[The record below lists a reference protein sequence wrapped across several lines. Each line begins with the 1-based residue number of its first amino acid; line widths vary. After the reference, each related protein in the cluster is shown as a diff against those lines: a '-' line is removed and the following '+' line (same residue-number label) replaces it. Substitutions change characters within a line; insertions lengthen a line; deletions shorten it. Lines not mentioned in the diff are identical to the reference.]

1 MSAQS
6 KFRNGLPVAIAI
18 VGDSCGC
25 GFGANR
31 GVNVWADG
39 NAYGA
44 VNQPDWGPNW
54 VSGNP
59 HSITKTTTVPINIA
73 DNKQI
78 PSAAMLLQ
86 AYLQASNPASVVY
99 NRSRSGWTAAD
110 HVANSSIAVLA
121 AQDPKPDAVIIA
133 LGINDAK
140 HKQGQGAALRTLINQ
155 CISNGMTPII
165 SKGHNVACDP
175 ATGAFTEG
183 LPNTWVKMPYWLNMR
198 AEMES
203 IAAEFNLQTID
214 PGTPDNA
221 LDTSL
226 LYDPFHPSGKGHN
239 EIARAYIEWVGKSV
253 MIHGFRFE
261 HQPSGEVSIGD
272 VQVKL
277 GGSGPVRINTSLGV
291 KSLA

>member
-1 MSAQS
+1 MSIQA
-6 KFRNGLPVAIAI
+6 KFRNGLPVAMAI
-18 VGDSCGC
+18 LGDSCGC

-31 GVNVWADG
+31 GLNVWTDG
-39 NAYGA
+39 NPYGV

-59 HSITKTTTVPINIA
+59 HSITKTSTVPINIA

-78 PSAAMLLQ
+78 PSAAQILQ
-86 AYLQASNPASVVY
+86 EYLQAVNPESVVY

-110 HVANSSIAVLA
+110 HIANSSVAVLA
-121 AQDPKPDAVIIA
+121 AQDPRPEVVIIA

-140 HKQGQGAALRTLINQ
+140 HKQGQGSALRTLINQ
-155 CISNGMTPII
+155 CISNGMTPVI

-175 ATGAFTEG
+175 ATGTSSET

-198 AEMES
+198 AEMEL
-203 IAAEFNLQTID
+203 IAAEYNIQTID
-214 PGTPDNA
+214 PGTSDNA

-226 LYDPFHPSGKGHN
+226 LYDHFHPSPKGHKAIGQSYV
-239 EIARAYIEWVGKSV
+239 EFVGKSV
-253 MIHGFRFE
+253 MIHGMRFE
-261 HQPSGEVSIGD
+261 HHPKGEVRIGD
-272 VQVKL
+272 CRLRL
-277 GGSGPVRINTSLGV
+277 GGNGPVRIVTPQGI